1 MSKEKN
7 PCNKR
12 NSRPFPQSLTPSL
25 IFQLVVSP
33 GDSRLQ
39 KIVSLLSPASP
50 LLGPAILEHSHGMTR
65 GGDFEECVCVDEFQN
80 DYLENVPLNA
90 KRKDSGGYCLSFV
103 CIVHH
108 ELTLY
113 RLCSFR
119 TKVLFPRRGL
129 SKIQI
134 IIWQLLF

>member
-1 MSKEKN
+1 M
-7 PCNKR
+7 
-12 NSRPFPQSLTPSL
+12 
-25 IFQLVVSP
+25 
-33 GDSRLQ
+33 
-39 KIVSLLSPASP
+39 
-50 LLGPAILEHSHGMTR
+50 
-65 GGDFEECVCVDEFQN
+65 DEFQN

-90 KRKDSGGYCLSFV
+90 KRKDSGGYCLSSV

-119 TKVLFPRRGL
+119 MKVHAVLFPCRGL

-134 IIWQLLF
+134 FIWQLLL